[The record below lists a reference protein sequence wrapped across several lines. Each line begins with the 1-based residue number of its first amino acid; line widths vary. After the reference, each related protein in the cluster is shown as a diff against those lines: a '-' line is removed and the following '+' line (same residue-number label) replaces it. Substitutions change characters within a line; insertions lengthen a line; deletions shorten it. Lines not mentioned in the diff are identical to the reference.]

1 MEGALLLRTGR
12 PSEAFDRLAAAD
24 PARSQLRLPA
34 LLTAA
39 AAARAGRLADARQ
52 WLSHA
57 EAIPKPVGY
66 RFMTAWTE
74 AEGEGVQEEVLR
86 LIRPA
91 SELKRD

>member
-1 MEGALLLRTGR
+1 MFPQFYKVEST
-12 PSEAFDRLAAAD
+12 RLWTMPEVAPEILVA
-24 PARSQLRLPA
+24 
-34 LLTAA
+34 TAGPVTA
-39 AAARAGRLADARQ
+39 KRAGRLADARQ